1 MDREEVPF
9 QLQGTVSN
17 FPSPPNRSLIN
28 EQKKKTEREIGR
40 VVDTGR

>member
-28 EQKKKTEREIGR
+28 EEKKKEREIGR

>member
-9 QLQGTVSN
+9 QLQGTVNN
-17 FPSPPNRSLIN
+17 FPSPSNRSLIN
-28 EQKKKTEREIGR
+28 GEKKKTEREIGR